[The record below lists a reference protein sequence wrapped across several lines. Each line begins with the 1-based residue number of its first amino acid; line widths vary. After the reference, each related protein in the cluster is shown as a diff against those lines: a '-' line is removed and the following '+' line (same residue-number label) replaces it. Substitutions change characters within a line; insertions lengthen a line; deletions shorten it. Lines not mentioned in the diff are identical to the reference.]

1 MSKKS
6 KTWGREVNDF
16 RNNLCTT
23 VQYWKRISERQASCK
38 LGEKKQEICISW
50 LCVSGNYEK
59 ITNYVEHLPM
69 EDVPQLYSIPLKC
82 KKKQE
87 EFKSNVNITLTTY
100 SYYKINACLIFL
112 KLKIQTNKQK
122 NITTPHDVFNSQRS
136 WWCWYGSSLALLSM
150 HKNVFFFRYST

>member
-1 MSKKS
+1 MTSEI
-6 KTWGREVNDF
+6 TCVLQYNTERESVKDKQVAN
-16 RNNLCTT
+16 
-23 VQYWKRISERQASCK
+23 QEK
-38 LGEKKQEICISW
+38 KKQEICISW

-100 SYYKINACLIFL
+100 SYYKINACLIF
-112 KLKIQTNKQK
+112 
-122 NITTPHDVFNSQRS
+122 
-136 WWCWYGSSLALLSM
+136 
-150 HKNVFFFRYST
+150 